1 VETTTEALPLDSR
14 NAASLRQENFIFF
27 NFQKDW
33 LPEFNLGYSAVSI
46 KRPEMD

>member
-1 VETTTEALPLDSR
+1 L
-14 NAASLRQENFIFF
+14 

-46 KRPEMD
+46 KRPEEEWKCVTCWSV